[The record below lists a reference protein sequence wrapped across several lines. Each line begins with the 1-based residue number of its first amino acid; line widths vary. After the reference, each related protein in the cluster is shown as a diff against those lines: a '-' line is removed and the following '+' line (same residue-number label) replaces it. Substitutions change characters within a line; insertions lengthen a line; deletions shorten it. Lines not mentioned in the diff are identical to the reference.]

1 MKQSEIR
8 ELKTEELHERLEN
21 EVDSF
26 QKMKLNHVVSQL
38 ENPIVLRNMRKNI
51 ARLQTEIVKR
61 EREQSK

>member
-21 EVDSF
+21 EVDSI

-51 ARLQTEIVKR
+51 ARLQTEIGKR

>member
-51 ARLQTEIVKR
+51 ARLQTEIGKR